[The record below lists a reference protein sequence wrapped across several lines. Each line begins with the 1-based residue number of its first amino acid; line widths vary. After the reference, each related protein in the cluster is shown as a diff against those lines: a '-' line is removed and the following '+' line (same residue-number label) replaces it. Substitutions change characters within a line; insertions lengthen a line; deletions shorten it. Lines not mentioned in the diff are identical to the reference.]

1 MWPMIPSS
9 SPIQRGVRQAGA
21 AAVEFAL
28 VFPLLFL
35 LIYGML
41 VYSYLFVLQQ
51 SLVFAAQ
58 EAAEAVVQVDPET
71 GTDAQRTQRAQQMA
85 TQILS
90 WLPEG
95 QRLRVLG
102 DNNGGAVAVTICEI
116 GQASPCPTSSS
127 GVIVRLTFN
136 VASPSY
142 LFPVINFVG
151 MGPVPPMPTTLTAM
165 AVARI

>member
-1 MWPMIPSS
+1 MSTAKTWAS
-9 SPIQRGVRQAGA
+9 RGGRQTGA

-28 VFPLLFL
+28 VFPLLFM

-41 VYSYLFVLQQ
+41 VYSYLYVLQQ

-58 EAAEAVVQVDPET
+58 EAAEAVVQVAPEESDT
-71 GTDAQRTQRAQQMA
+71 KRTLMAQQMA
-85 TQILS
+85 ARILS
-90 WLPEG
+90 WLPEA
-95 QRLRVLG
+95 QRPRVLG
-102 DNNGGAVAVTICEI
+102 DNNGSAVQVTICEE
-116 GQASPCPTSSS
+116 GQDAPCPTDTS

-142 LFPVINFVG
+142 LFPVITFTG
-151 MGPVPPMPTTLTAM
+151 LGQVPPMPSTLTAM

>member
-1 MWPMIPSS
+1 MIFPSY
-9 SPIQRGVRQAGA
+9 PTQRGRRQSGA

-58 EAAEAVVQVDPET
+58 EAAEAVVQLDPET
-71 GTDAQRTQRAQQMA
+71 GTDTQRTQRAQQMA
-85 TQILS
+85 VRILS
-90 WLPEG
+90 WLPES
-95 QRLRVLG
+95 QRSRVLG
-102 DNNGGAVAVTICEI
+102 DNNGGAVSVTLCEL
-116 GQASPCPTSSS
+116 GQVSPCPTDSS

-151 MGPVPPMPTTLTAM
+151 MGPVPPMPATLTAM